1 MHPDTN
7 KAYIVSISGGKN
19 NSSEGRDVMISPA
32 SFTAHPPDHEKL
44 QKGLTH
50 GFVVEFA
57 SLTDRDYYTEKDPV
71 HAKLGK
77 ALLEGSEIVTVLDYE
92 VGVF

>member
-1 MHPDTN
+1 M
-7 KAYIVSISGGKN
+7 
-19 NSSEGRDVMISPA
+19 
-32 SFTAHPPDHEKL
+32 
-44 QKGLTH
+44 
-50 GFVVEFA
+50 VEFA

>member
-1 MHPDTN
+1 
-7 KAYIVSISGGKN
+7 
-19 NSSEGRDVMISPA
+19 MISPA
-32 SFTAHPPDHEKL
+32 SFAVHLPNYEKL

-57 SLTDRDYYTEKDPV
+57 SLTDRDYYTERDPV

-92 VGVF
+92 VGFF